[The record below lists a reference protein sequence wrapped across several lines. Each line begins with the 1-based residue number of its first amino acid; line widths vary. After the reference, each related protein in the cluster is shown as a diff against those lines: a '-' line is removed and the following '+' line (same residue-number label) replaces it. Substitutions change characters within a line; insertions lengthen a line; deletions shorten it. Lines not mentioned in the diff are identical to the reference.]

1 MPIGIA
7 VLFWLL
13 KLETEVRHDGLYVRY
28 FPFHIHFK
36 RLGADDL
43 SIGEPTTRLMN
54 ELSVYFDARARFSE
68 AEPLMRRAL
77 EIFEKS
83 LGPDH
88 PNTQTVRG
96 NLESLK

>member
-1 MPIGIA
+1 
-7 VLFWLL
+7 
-13 KLETEVRHDGLYVRY
+13 
-28 FPFHIHFK
+28 
-36 RLGADDL
+36 
-43 SIGEPTTRLMN
+43 MN